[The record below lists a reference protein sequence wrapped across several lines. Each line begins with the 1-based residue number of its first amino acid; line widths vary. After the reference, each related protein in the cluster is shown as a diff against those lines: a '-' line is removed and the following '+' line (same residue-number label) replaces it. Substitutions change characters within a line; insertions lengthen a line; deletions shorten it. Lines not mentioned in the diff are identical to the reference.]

1 MLRRFARR
9 AGGMTLEMILVLL
22 GALAGGFV
30 LGLAGFGTGIT
41 ALVFWL
47 HAVPPAVAGP
57 LVVVCSIIGQVQT
70 LPKIWHAIEVRL
82 VAPFIVGGVL
92 GVPIGTVLLAHVTVV
107 AFKMSVGVLLVCY
120 CSFML
125 IGRIK
130 TRIAWGGRWADA
142 VIGFLGGI
150 LGGLAGLSGPPPTI
164 WTGLRGWGK
173 EQRRAVLQSFNFTI
187 LTLAFVSQ
195 VFAGFM
201 TWELLQATL
210 VALPGTLLG
219 TWIGRRAYERLNDA
233 RFAQV
238 VLIVLLIAGTML
250 IISSLR

>member
-1 MLRRFARR
+1 MTIEML
-9 AGGMTLEMILVLL
+9 LVLI

-30 LGLAGFGTGIT
+30 VGLTGFGTGIT

-47 HAVPPAVAGP
+47 HAVPPVVAGP

-70 LPKIWHAIEVRL
+70 LPKIWHAIDLRRVL
-82 VAPFIVGGVL
+82 PFIVGGLL
-92 GVPIGTVLLAHVTVV
+92 GVPIGTLLLKYVTVV
-107 AFKMSVGVLLVCY
+107 MFKLSVGILLVCY

-130 TRIAWGGRWADA
+130 VAITWGGRWADA
-142 VIGFLGGI
+142 VIGFMGGI

-173 EQRRAVLQSFNFTI
+173 DARRGVLQSFNFTI
-187 LTLAFVSQ
+187 LCFAFVTQ
-195 VFAGFM
+195 VMAGFM
-201 TWELLQATL
+201 TWDLLQATL

-219 TWIGRRAYERLNDA
+219 TWIGRRTYERLNDA

-238 VLIVLLIAGTML
+238 VLVVLLLSGTML
-250 IISSLR
+250 VISALR